1 MAYIKQ
7 KARQMITP
15 ILSEV
20 KTNKSYYLAQDSTYQ
35 PKLELLGRIFNLV
48 PLAMP
53 ILILNLIIL
62 FNTSIIYAATES
74 TSAFDFEDSSR
85 WTKGEKMPT
94 PRTEL
99 LADAIDEKIYVIG
112 GVDFSKGV
120 QLAIMEIYDTKK
132 NEWITSAEPLPQ
144 AIDHSA
150 AVAYNGKIYVVG
162 GYLEGKVPTDKLFIY
177 DPMKDKWEEGK
188 PLPSPRG
195 ALTAEFIN
203 GTLYAVG
210 GLNSSE
216 IPVNT
221 NEAYDPETN
230 TWTTKAP
237 MPTARHHL
245 ASAVIDGKLF
255 VMGGRILGDGVPSE
269 DMDALLTNFNR
280 NEMYD
285 PETDMWIVK
294 QPMLDKI
301 SGFAATSANRQ
312 IYVFGGQGVGKTL
325 DSVEKYNPA
334 TNKWTFEPSMPSE
347 RMGLE
352 AVTVDNKIYTIGG
365 QIATDSGLVALD
377 VNEIFNLKNE
387 NDEIKNK

>member
-1 MAYIKQ
+1 M
-7 KARQMITP
+7 
-15 ILSEV
+15 
-20 KTNKSYYLAQDSTYQ
+20 KTNKSYYLTQDGIYR
-35 PKLELLGRIFNLV
+35 PKLELLRIIVNLV

-53 ILILNLIIL
+53 ILILTLIIL
-62 FNTSIIYAATES
+62 FNTSIAYAATGPTS
-74 TSAFDFEDSSR
+74 TDFEESST
-85 WTKGEKMPT
+85 WTTGEKMPT

-99 LADAIDEKIYVIG
+99 LADAIGQKIYAIG
-112 GVDFSKGV
+112 GVDFSKGGRG
-120 QLAIMEIYDTKK
+120 QLSIVEIYDTKK

-150 AVAYNGKIYVVG
+150 AVAYNGKIYVAG

-177 DPMKDKWEEGK
+177 DSKKDEWVEGK

-210 GLNSSE
+210 GLNSSQ

-230 TWTTKAP
+230 TWTTRAP

-255 VMGGRILGDGVPSE
+255 AMGGRILGDGVPSE

-285 PETDMWIVK
+285 PETDTWIVK
-294 QPMLDKI
+294 QPMFDKR
-301 SGFAATSANRQ
+301 SGFAATSANGQ
-312 IYVFGGQGVGKTL
+312 IYVFGGQGVEKTL

-365 QIATDSGLVALD
+365 QIPTDSGLVALD
-377 VNEIFNLKNE
+377 LNEIFNLKNQ
-387 NDEIKNK
+387 NDENKNK

>member
-1 MAYIKQ
+1 
-7 KARQMITP
+7 MITP
-15 ILSEV
+15 ILSYV
-20 KTNKSYYLAQDSTYQ
+20 KTNESYYLAQDSTYR
-35 PKLELLGRIFNLV
+35 PKLEQLRIIFNLA
-48 PLAMP
+48 PLAKP
-53 ILILNLIIL
+53 IFILYLIIL
-62 FNTSIIYAATES
+62 LNISIVSATTEP
-74 TSAFDFEDSSR
+74 TTTFDFEESSR
-85 WTKGEKMPT
+85 WTTGEKMPT
-94 PRTEL
+94 PRTEI
-99 LADAIDEKIYVIG
+99 LADSIDEKIYVIG
-112 GVDFSKGV
+112 GVDYSKGG
-120 QLAIMEIYDTKK
+120 QLATVEIYDTKK

-177 DPMKDKWEEGK
+177 DPKKDEWVEGK

-237 MPTARHHL
+237 MPTARQHL

-255 VMGGRILGDGVPSE
+255 AMGGRILGNGVPSE

-285 PETDMWIVK
+285 PETDTWIVK
-294 QPMLDKI
+294 QPMLDKR
-301 SGFAATSANRQ
+301 SGFGATSANGQ
-312 IYVFGGQGVGKTL
+312 IYLFGGQGVGKEF
-325 DSVEKYNPA
+325 DSVEKYNLA

-387 NDEIKNK
+387 NDENKNK